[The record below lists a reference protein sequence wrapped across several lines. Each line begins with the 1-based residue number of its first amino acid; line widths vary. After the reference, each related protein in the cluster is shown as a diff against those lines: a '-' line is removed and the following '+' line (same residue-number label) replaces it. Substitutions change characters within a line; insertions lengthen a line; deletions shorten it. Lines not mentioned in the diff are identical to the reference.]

1 MAPKRRTGR
10 NAGAAAAL
18 AVLLAAQSG
27 LPPARAEGAAAAPD
41 AVAGVPATPPPAI
54 TAIPDGP
61 KPGTE
66 MSKPVT
72 EMSEPGTDTP
82 KPGTDAPQAEAPPKP
97 AAATEPSAAPPEA
110 APVQP
115 AALPGSP
122 APPPADAPAA
132 PAEASGPALPPPA
145 PGDPVAEVVAARLA
159 DPNFSLIRRLNTKQ
173 REAIQAFYALGAF
186 KSVWLT
192 ETGWTEAAKA
202 VIARLQAAGEDGLDP
217 LAYPIPLL
225 DPPHAKPADRAE
237 ADLKLSAAAVLYAR
251 DARGSRIEPSRLS
264 RFITPKLDLP
274 AADAVLARLTPAA
287 ASAGGLLQAYN
298 PAQPGYLALKA
309 KLASVRAQQ
318 PNRAVPM
325 VRLPKGPALKTG
337 MRDPRVPLIRA
348 RFGLGGAQDA
358 TAYDEGVATAV
369 ASFQRERGMKASGVL
384 DPATVAA
391 LAGSSP
397 GKQEADIL
405 ANMERWRWLPA
416 DLGRTHVFVNIPE
429 YKVRVM
435 RDGRVL
441 DEARVIVGKPDSPT
455 PIFSGEMTYAV
466 VNPSWTVPP
475 SILKSQF
482 LPGLARDPNYAARL
496 GYQVVKRGNGIAIR
510 QPPGERNALGFI
522 KFMFP
527 NDHAVYLHDT
537 PNRSLFSRSERA
549 LSHGCVRV
557 DDPFRF
563 AQVVLGPHWPTERL
577 QKLIGKGERTVML
590 PEKLPVHLA
599 YFTLEADSTGSLRSL
614 PDLYGVNARV
624 KVALGLS
631 SEALPPEAGHKP
643 KVAGPK
649 VAGPK
654 PAGAPASAPGAAPRP
669 HRDLAQQQ
677 AAPRSGHRRPVA
689 AATEP
694 EEPAVVQP
702 APDYFGETGAIRRGW
717 W

>member
-1 MAPKRRTGR
+1 MAT
-10 NAGAAAAL
+10 AGEAAASAAAPPPAVTTIPDRAAAASPPEAAL
-18 AVLLAAQSG
+18 PKAEAPKVEAPKVDPSKPDLSKAATAAVSPEA
-27 LPPARAEGAAAAPD
+27 
-41 AVAGVPATPPPAI
+41 VPATPP
-54 TAIPDGP
+54 
-61 KPGTE
+61 
-66 MSKPVT
+66 
-72 EMSEPGTDTP
+72 
-82 KPGTDAPQAEAPPKP
+82 
-97 AAATEPSAAPPEA
+97 AAASP
-110 APVQP
+110 
-115 AALPGSP
+115 P
-122 APPPADAPAA
+122 APEVPAA
-132 PAEASGPALPPPA
+132 PAEASAPALPPPA

-159 DPNFSLIRRLNTKQ
+159 DPAFTLIRRLNAKQ
-173 REAIQAFYALGAF
+173 REAMQAFYALGAF

-192 ETGWTEAAKA
+192 ESGWSDAAKA

-225 DPPHAKPADRAE
+225 DPPHATAADRAE

-251 DARGSRIEPSRLS
+251 DARGARLEPSRLS

-274 AADAVLARLTPAA
+274 GADAVLTRLTPAA
-287 ASAGGLLQAYN
+287 TNAGTLLQAYN

-309 KLASVRAQQ
+309 RLASLRAQQ

-325 VRLPKGPALKTG
+325 VRLPKGPALKAG
-337 MRDPRVPLIRA
+337 MRDARVPLIRA
-348 RFGLGGAQDA
+348 RFGLTGAQDA

-369 ASFQRERGMKASGVL
+369 ASFQRQRGLKASGVL

-391 LAGSSP
+391 LAGPSP
-397 GKQEADIL
+397 DRQEADLL

-429 YKVRVM
+429 YKVRVI

-537 PNRSLFSRSERA
+537 PNRTLFSRSERA

-563 AQVVLGPHWPTERL
+563 AQMVLGPRWPTERL
-577 QKLIGKGERTVML
+577 KGLIGKGERTVML
-590 PEKLPVHLA
+590 PEKIPVHLA
-599 YFTLEADSTGSLRSL
+599 YFTLEADGTGALRSL

-631 SEALPPEAGHKP
+631 NEALPPEAGHKP
-643 KVAGPK
+643 KVA
-649 VAGPK
+649 K
-654 PAGAPASAPGAAPRP
+654 PAGTPSGAPAAAPRRD
-669 HRDLAQQQ
+669 RDLAQQQ
-677 AAPRSGHRRPVA
+677 AAPRPAPRRPVA
-689 AATEP
+689 TATEP
-694 EEPAVVQP
+694 QEPAVVQP

>member
-1 MAPKRRTGR
+1 
-10 NAGAAAAL
+10 
-18 AVLLAAQSG
+18 
-27 LPPARAEGAAAAPD
+27 
-41 AVAGVPATPPPAI
+41 
-54 TAIPDGP
+54 
-61 KPGTE
+61 

>member
-1 MAPKRRTGR
+1 
-10 NAGAAAAL
+10 
-18 AVLLAAQSG
+18 
-27 LPPARAEGAAAAPD
+27 D
-41 AVAGVPATPPPAI
+41 
-54 TAIPDGP
+54 
-61 KPGTE
+61 
-66 MSKPVT
+66 
-72 EMSEPGTDTP
+72 
-82 KPGTDAPQAEAPPKP
+82 
-97 AAATEPSAAPPEA
+97 
-110 APVQP
+110 
-115 AALPGSP
+115 
-122 APPPADAPAA
+122 
-132 PAEASGPALPPPA
+132 
-145 PGDPVAEVVAARLA
+145 
-159 DPNFSLIRRLNTKQ
+159 
-173 REAIQAFYALGAF
+173 
-186 KSVWLT
+186 
-192 ETGWTEAAKA
+192 AAKA
-202 VIARLQAAGEDGLDP
+202 VIARLQTAEEDGLDS

-225 DPPHAKPADRAE
+225 DPPHATAADRAE
-237 ADLKLSAAAVLYAR
+237 ADLKLSAAAALYAR
-251 DARGSRIEPSRLS
+251 DARGGRLEPSRLS

-274 AADAVLARLTPAA
+274 AADAVLTRLTPAGRA
-287 ASAGGLLQAYN
+287 AGTLLQSYN
-298 PAQPGYLALKA
+298 PGQPGYLALKA
-309 KLASVRAQQ
+309 KLASLRAQQ

-348 RFGLGGAQDA
+348 RFGLGGASDA

-369 ASFQRERGMKASGVL
+369 ASFQRERGLKASGVL

-391 LAGSSP
+391 LAGASP
-397 GKQEADIL
+397 GRQEADLL

-429 YKVRVM
+429 YKVRVI

-563 AQVVLGPHWPTERL
+563 AQVVLGPHWPQERL

-599 YFTLEADSTGSLRSL
+599 YFTLEADQTGTLRSL

-631 SEALPPEAGHKP
+631 TEALPAEAHQKP
-643 KVAGPK
+643 KAP
-649 VAGPK
+649 PK
-654 PAGAPASAPGAAPRP
+654 PPAASPHRP
-669 HRDLAQQQ
+669 ARDLAQQQ
-677 AAPRSGHRRPVA
+677 QAAPRPAPRRPVA
-689 AATEP
+689 TATEP
-694 EEPAVVQP
+694 ADTAVAQP